1 MDFLANPTLTAEI
14 IMSGILLKS
23 TLARARYTGVCNSC
37 CNALVDRMGGPG
49 VGPQKEQA
57 DES

>member
-1 MDFLANPTLTAEI
+1 MNFLANPTLMAEVI
-14 IMSGILLKS
+14 TSWIFLKS
-23 TLARARYTGVCNSC
+23 TLARARCTGVCNSC
-37 CNALVDRMGGPG
+37 CSELVDRMDGPA